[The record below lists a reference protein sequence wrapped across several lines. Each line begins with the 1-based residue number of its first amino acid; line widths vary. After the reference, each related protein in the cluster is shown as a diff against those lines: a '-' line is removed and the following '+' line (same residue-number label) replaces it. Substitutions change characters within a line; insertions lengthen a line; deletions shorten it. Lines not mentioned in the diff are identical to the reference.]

1 MKIKVGEKLPNS
13 EIFYLDHN
21 NDVQKVDILDLCKDN
36 KIIILGMP
44 YVLEQMN
51 KKWWT
56 QTKRIIFVSIYAV
69 INTYLLCIMTV
80 NYTKKSKV
88 EVMRYLRE
96 QGDVKDVYILNTS
109 KGSVGQNINLIPDF
123 YFGRRLKQNKI
134 ESIQGLNNINS
145 DSIERNAYDLKET
158 NLKNEIF
165 DIIFLDPPFKDK
177 EINILI
183 DQIKML
189 KIANINTLIIIHR
202 NKKSVDNI
210 SKLLNILDEKNY
222 GLSKIL
228 FSKLI

>member
-1 MKIKVGEKLPNS
+1 MRVIGGDLKGKKLLIPLDKSTRPLRDMVRESIFNILNHSSKVSKNINNS
-13 EIFYLDHN
+13 
-21 NDVQKVDILDLCKDN
+21 KVLDLFSGTGSFGIECLSRRAKEVIFFEN
-36 KIIILGMP
+36 YSNSLKILKKNIFNSK
-44 YVLEQMN
+44 LED
-51 KKWWT
+51 K
-56 QTKRIIFVSIYAV
+56 TK
-69 INTYLLCIMTV
+69 
-80 NYTKKSKV
+80 
-88 EVMRYLRE
+88 
-96 QGDVKDVYILNTS
+96 VY
-109 KGSVGQNINLIPDF
+109 
-123 YFGRRLKQNKI
+123 
-134 ESIQGLNNINS
+134 
-145 DSIERNAYDLKET
+145 ERNAYDLKET

-183 DQIKML
+183 NQIKML

>member
-1 MKIKVGEKLPNS
+1 MRIIGGDLKGKKLLIPLDKSTRPLKDMVRESIFNILNHSSKVSKNINNS
-13 EIFYLDHN
+13 
-21 NDVQKVDILDLCKDN
+21 KVLDLFSGTGSFGIECLSRGAKEVIFFEN
-36 KIIILGMP
+36 YSNSLKILKKNIFNSK
-44 YVLEQMN
+44 LED
-51 KKWWT
+51 K
-56 QTKRIIFVSIYAV
+56 TK
-69 INTYLLCIMTV
+69 
-80 NYTKKSKV
+80 
-88 EVMRYLRE
+88 
-96 QGDVKDVYILNTS
+96 VY
-109 KGSVGQNINLIPDF
+109 
-123 YFGRRLKQNKI
+123 
-134 ESIQGLNNINS
+134 
-145 DSIERNAYDLKET
+145 ERNAYDLKET

-189 KIANINTLIIIHR
+189 KIANINTLIIMHR

>member
-1 MKIKVGEKLPNS
+1 MRFIGGDLKGKKLLIPLDKSTRPLKDMVRESIFNILNHSSKVSKNINNS
-13 EIFYLDHN
+13 
-21 NDVQKVDILDLCKDN
+21 KVLDLFSGTGSFGIECLSRGAKEVIFFEN
-36 KIIILGMP
+36 YSNSLKILKKNIFNSK
-44 YVLEQMN
+44 LED
-51 KKWWT
+51 K
-56 QTKRIIFVSIYAV
+56 TK
-69 INTYLLCIMTV
+69 
-80 NYTKKSKV
+80 
-88 EVMRYLRE
+88 
-96 QGDVKDVYILNTS
+96 VY
-109 KGSVGQNINLIPDF
+109 
-123 YFGRRLKQNKI
+123 
-134 ESIQGLNNINS
+134 
-145 DSIERNAYDLKET
+145 ERNAYDLKET

-183 DQIKML
+183 EQIKML

>member
-1 MKIKVGEKLPNS
+1 MRIIGGDLKGKKLLIPLDKSTRPLKDMVRESIFNILNHSSKVSKNINNS
-13 EIFYLDHN
+13 
-21 NDVQKVDILDLCKDN
+21 KVLDLFSGTGSFGIECLSRGAKKVIFFEN
-36 KIIILGMP
+36 YSNSLKILKKNIFNSK
-44 YVLEQMN
+44 LED
-51 KKWWT
+51 K
-56 QTKRIIFVSIYAV
+56 TK
-69 INTYLLCIMTV
+69 
-80 NYTKKSKV
+80 
-88 EVMRYLRE
+88 
-96 QGDVKDVYILNTS
+96 VY
-109 KGSVGQNINLIPDF
+109 
-123 YFGRRLKQNKI
+123 
-134 ESIQGLNNINS
+134 
-145 DSIERNAYDLKET
+145 ERNAYDLKET